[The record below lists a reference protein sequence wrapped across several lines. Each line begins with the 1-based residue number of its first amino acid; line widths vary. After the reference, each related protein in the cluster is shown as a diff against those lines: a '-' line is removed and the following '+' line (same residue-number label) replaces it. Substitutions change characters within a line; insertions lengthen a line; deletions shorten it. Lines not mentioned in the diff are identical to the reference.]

1 MHYKVKITIPDKF
14 SNVVLN
20 LYKHIIRE
28 LDYNFEEPK
37 LNEKRKSLN
46 VSNMIKDG
54 FSYEYPIT
62 SKKVIKV
69 TNKQRNLFKKWT
81 ITKEDKRIESN
92 ICGYIY
98 QINNNCIYVKVKDI
112 FDTVDVI
119 DSIFKKFG
127 DSTNYNINY
136 NELIDYITKAY

>member
-69 TNKQRNLFKKWT
+69 INKQRNLFKKWT
-81 ITKEDKRIESN
+81 ITKEDKRIESD